1 MSIEFLSKRLRRR
14 GFRETDKGWTSAVGL
29 VPIGPC
35 IGVWSFRAYDC
46 SFRVRRRRAWR
57 TRGYRTK
64 DTRGIGKRRYPI
76 YRGEWWRTRCTPTK
90 VAQAEA
96 VRADGDAWEEAAAGV
111 EFIDENGGGPGA
123 RLKKNPLAQQ
133 RRRSKKVAEP

>member
-35 IGVWSFRAYDC
+35 ISVWSFRAYDC
-46 SFRVRRRRAWR
+46 SFGVRRRRAWR

-64 DTRGIGKRRYPI
+64 DTRGIRKRRYPI
-76 YRGEWWRTRCTPTK
+76 YRGERWRTRRAPSK
-90 VAQAEA
+90 AAKAEA
-96 VRADGDAWEEAAAGV
+96 VRNRRCFLRNEPNLLSSSDHSH
-111 EFIDENGGGPGA
+111 A
-123 RLKKNPLAQQ
+123 RAIAKRRSC
-133 RRRSKKVAEP
+133 RRRQVSTE

>member
-76 YRGEWWRTRCTPTK
+76 HRGERWRTRRPTSK
-90 VAQAEA
+90 AAKAQAM
-96 VRADGDAWEEAAAGV
+96 RT
-111 EFIDENGGGPGA
+111 GGPI
-123 RLKKNPLAQQ
+123 
-133 RRRSKKVAEP
+133 